1 LIHFYKRLLLSL
13 YNIYDVGMPPLIRR
27 PRSIPGWQLGLVVGI
42 GVIAGVYVWRP
53 VFAKLAEDK
62 EKKSDN

>member
-1 LIHFYKRLLLSL
+1 
-13 YNIYDVGMPPLIRR
+13 MPPLIRR